1 MFRTI
6 CFPLL
11 VISVQSQT
19 PSPVSGT
26 WNNGNNNGPAPSG
39 QYSYNNNPNNSPS
52 SGAWN
57 NGNNNGPAP
66 SGQYSWNN
74 NPNNSPSSGAWTNG
88 NNGNNNAYGPAPS
101 GQYSWNNNPNNSP
114 SSGAWN
120 SGNGNDNT
128 TYIIITTPSMSN
140 SGTSKTPSTS
150 SATPSMSNSSTST
163 TTPSTSSA
171 TITTTPTTTREVR
184 KSSTTVIKTDIKFEG
199 MSANEFKDQKET
211 ITKTIAIM
219 LAVDH
224 TMLVISVKKT
234 RRSLYSTFNNIL
246 NFKGIL
252 KFERR
257 LDNGQVK
264 IPRTLGEGD
273 SVILEAKIFVT
284 PAKAEVMKKKV
295 VALKTKTE
303 DLAESILKA
312 TGVEVSATVEDPEV
326 LTNQTPLSEPLSEPI
341 FLKSA
346 PTVSPSSS
354 GTLDED
360 DFMFDSLNSD
370 TTATIATATIVVFVT
385 VIGSFM

>member
-1 MFRTI
+1 
-6 CFPLL
+6 
-11 VISVQSQT
+11 
-19 PSPVSGT
+19 
-26 WNNGNNNGPAPSG
+26 
-39 QYSYNNNPNNSPS
+39 
-52 SGAWN
+52 
-57 NGNNNGPAP
+57 
-66 SGQYSWNN
+66 
-74 NPNNSPSSGAWTNG
+74 
-88 NNGNNNAYGPAPS
+88 
-101 GQYSWNNNPNNSP
+101 
-114 SSGAWN
+114 
-120 SGNGNDNT
+120 
-128 TYIIITTPSMSN
+128 MSN